1 MKLSARWIL
10 LSVLVLA
17 LIAGA
22 VRAISVKRQ
31 QAQAA
36 ASTVQVQN
44 QIELRASDVLRVE
57 PRELIQ
63 SLPITGTIKAV
74 HFAAIKARVAGEV
87 KAFTVRE
94 GDAVKAGQVLA
105 RIDPVEYQN
114 RWEQAREQADAAR
127 AQMDIAQRQWDTNQA
142 LVAQGFIAKVALDNS
157 QASLQAAQA
166 SYRAAVAG
174 AEVARKALDDASL
187 RAPFD
192 GVVASRLAQAGERV
206 GVDVKLLELVDPSQ
220 LEVEVALSASDSVDV
235 RIGQVAQLQ
244 VEDRPDTLTA
254 RVKRISPSAQAG
266 SRSVLVFLALD
277 AQPGLRHGLF
287 VKGTLG
293 TTQSRVLA
301 VPLEAIRT
309 DRARPYVQ
317 AVADGQVVHRPV
329 EMGLRG
335 TEVNGRDANP
345 IWVAVQGLNEGDTV
359 LQGQLGPL
367 REGLR
372 VIQSGERKP

>member
-127 AQMDIAQRQWDTNQA
+127 AQRDIAQRQWDTNQA

-317 AVADGQVVHRPV
+317 VVADEQVVHRPV

-345 IWVAVQGLNEGDTV
+345 IWVAVQGLSEGDTV

>member
-127 AQMDIAQRQWDTNQA
+127 AQRDIAQRQWDTNQA

-317 AVADGQVVHRPV
+317 VVADEQVVHRPV

>member
-192 GVVASRLAQAGERV
+192 GVIASRLAQAGERV

-317 AVADGQVVHRPV
+317 VVADEQVVHRPV

>member
-127 AQMDIAQRQWDTNQA
+127 AQRDIAQRQWDTNQA

>member
-74 HFAAIKARVAGEV
+74 NFAAIKARVAGEV

-206 GVDVKLLELVDPSQ
+206 GVDVKLLELVDPSL

-317 AVADGQVVHRPV
+317 VVADEQVVHRPV

>member
-127 AQMDIAQRQWDTNQA
+127 AQRDIAQRQWDTNQA

-157 QASLQAAQA
+157 QSSLQAAQA

-317 AVADGQVVHRPV
+317 VVADEQVVHRPV

-345 IWVAVQGLNEGDTV
+345 IWVAVQGLSEGDTV

>member
-1 MKLSARWIL
+1 MKLSPRWIL

-74 HFAAIKARVAGEV
+74 NFAAIKARVAGEI

-127 AQMDIAQRQWDTNQA
+127 AQLDIAQRQWDINQA

-166 SYRAAVAG
+166 SYRAAMAG

-192 GVVASRLAQAGERV
+192 GVIASRLAQAGERV
-206 GVDVKLLELVDPSQ
+206 AVDVKLLELVDPSQ

-235 RIGQVAQLQ
+235 RVGQVAQLQ
-244 VEDRPDTLTA
+244 VEDRPGVLTA

-293 TTQSRVLA
+293 TTQSRALA

-317 AVADGQVVHRPV
+317 VVAGEQVVHRPV

-345 IWVAVQGLNEGDTV
+345 IWVAVQGLSEGDTV

>member
-127 AQMDIAQRQWDTNQA
+127 AQLDIAQRQWDTNQA

-317 AVADGQVVHRPV
+317 VVADEQVVHRPV

>member
-127 AQMDIAQRQWDTNQA
+127 AQRDIAQRQWDTNQA

-192 GVVASRLAQAGERV
+192 GVIASRLAQAGERV

-317 AVADGQVVHRPV
+317 VVADGQVAHRPV

>member
-317 AVADGQVVHRPV
+317 VVADEQVVHRPV

-345 IWVAVQGLNEGDTV
+345 IWVAVQGLSEGDTV

>member
-127 AQMDIAQRQWDTNQA
+127 AQRDIAQRQWDTNQA

-157 QASLQAAQA
+157 QASLQAV
-166 SYRAAVAG
+166 AAF
-174 AEVARKALDDASL
+174 L
-187 RAPFD
+187 R
-192 GVVASRLAQAGERV
+192 
-206 GVDVKLLELVDPSQ
+206 
-220 LEVEVALSASDSVDV
+220 
-235 RIGQVAQLQ
+235 
-244 VEDRPDTLTA
+244 
-254 RVKRISPSAQAG
+254 
-266 SRSVLVFLALD
+266 
-277 AQPGLRHGLF
+277 
-287 VKGTLG
+287 
-293 TTQSRVLA
+293 
-301 VPLEAIRT
+301 
-309 DRARPYVQ
+309 
-317 AVADGQVVHRPV
+317 
-329 EMGLRG
+329 
-335 TEVNGRDANP
+335 
-345 IWVAVQGLNEGDTV
+345 
-359 LQGQLGPL
+359 
-367 REGLR
+367 
-372 VIQSGERKP
+372 

>member
-1 MKLSARWIL
+1 MIQLPWTPRPASRQVPVAVVGLIDEDRLYLKSA
-10 LSVLVLA
+10 A
-17 LIAGA
+17 
-22 VRAISVKRQ
+22 
-31 QAQAA
+31 
-36 ASTVQVQN
+36 
-44 QIELRASDVLRVE
+44 
-57 PRELIQ
+57 
-63 SLPITGTIKAV
+63 
-74 HFAAIKARVAGEV
+74 
-87 KAFTVRE
+87 
-94 GDAVKAGQVLA
+94 GDAQPG
-105 RIDPVEYQN
+105 
-114 RWEQAREQADAAR
+114 
-127 AQMDIAQRQWDTNQA
+127 
-142 LVAQGFIAKVALDNS
+142 
-157 QASLQAAQA
+157 ASHIRLH
-166 SYRAAVAG
+166 SFC
-174 AEVARKALDDASL
+174 DASL

-206 GVDVKLLELVDPSQ
+206 GVDVKLLELVDPGQ

-317 AVADGQVVHRPV
+317 VVADEQVVHRPV

-345 IWVAVQGLNEGDTV
+345 IWVAVQGLSEGDTV

>member
-127 AQMDIAQRQWDTNQA
+127 AQRDIAQRQWDTNQA

-317 AVADGQVVHRPV
+317 VVADEQVVHRPV

-335 TEVNGRDANP
+335 TEVNGRDANL

>member
-36 ASTVQVQN
+36 SSTVQVQN

-127 AQMDIAQRQWDTNQA
+127 AQRDIAQRQWDTNQA

-192 GVVASRLAQAGERV
+192 GVIASRLAQAGERV

-317 AVADGQVVHRPV
+317 VVADAQVVHRPV